1 MKQKRKVKSL
11 LSLKKNKKELFLMN
25 LLLILSV
32 TLCIGSALLI
42 TTSVWATAD
51 NNNGCQGGICS
62 YTWLDDNSE
71 VVYKMNF
78 VDPEK
83 LDRTVNSMYIK
94 NSNFYITSGQVIV
107 NPATS
112 DETDIDRS
120 VNKVW
125 TGLYS
130 HILWWSGNEVNSN
143 NITLI
148 AWENNKISSW
158 NDNATILWW
167 KDNNF
172 SGWTPQWTPI
182 ISLWWENN
190 KAEKDHDGVALIWWE
205 GNEIWEAVSNTFILW
220 WKNNKVSDTE
230 NVIVWWKDVTISG
243 TKNIFVY
250 SNSGNFEPKTDNAFY
265 LNVIWGV
272 WINWTWSVWWMAAE
286 NAVSVGDIDINNS
299 CNEDNLWVVWS
310 YQGCLVW
317 CT

>member
-1 MKQKRKVKSL
+1 
-11 LSLKKNKKELFLMN
+11 MN

-148 AWENNKISSW
+148 AWENNKIWPLCRMWFVQRHKSYPIKFLYERIW
-158 NDNATILWW
+158 RIPIRILW
-167 KDNNF
+167 
-172 SGWTPQWTPI
+172 I
-182 ISLWWENN
+182 LSL
-190 KAEKDHDGVALIWWE
+190 
-205 GNEIWEAVSNTFILW
+205 
-220 WKNNKVSDTE
+220 
-230 NVIVWWKDVTISG
+230 
-243 TKNIFVY
+243 
-250 SNSGNFEPKTDNAFY
+250 
-265 LNVIWGV
+265 
-272 WINWTWSVWWMAAE
+272 
-286 NAVSVGDIDINNS
+286 
-299 CNEDNLWVVWS
+299 
-310 YQGCLVW
+310 Q
-317 CT
+317 

>member
-11 LSLKKNKKELFLMN
+11 LSLKKDKKEVFIMN

-51 NNNGCQGGICS
+51 NNNGCQGDICS

-107 NPATS
+107 NPATP
-112 DETDIDRS
+112 DGKDIDRN

-167 KDNNF
+167 KNNNF
-172 SGWTPQWTPI
+172 SGWKNQGTPV
-182 ISLWWENN
+182 ISLWW
-190 KAEKDHDGVALIWWE
+190 
-205 GNEIWEAVSNTFILW
+205 
-220 WKNNKVSDTE
+220 
-230 NVIVWWKDVTISG
+230 
-243 TKNIFVY
+243 
-250 SNSGNFEPKTDNAFY
+250 
-265 LNVIWGV
+265 
-272 WINWTWSVWWMAAE
+272 
-286 NAVSVGDIDINNS
+286 
-299 CNEDNLWVVWS
+299 
-310 YQGCLVW
+310 
-317 CT
+317 